1 MGYQFGSSYF
11 VSATHAFNYY
21 KDYIGFYENTP
32 KKRTQLRA
40 YVSELLADG
49 TIHVGK
55 PPVSLGQVTGIN
67 AEGRYMVRS
76 YAG

>member
-1 MGYQFGSSYF
+1 MSYQFGSSYF

-21 KDYIGFYENTP
+21 KDYIGSYKNTA
-32 KKRTQLRA
+32 KKRTELRT